1 LASWTILPEDES
13 NISSMDKNDAAM
25 PPSINDNEAKDAD
38 GFQTLSRKHRAS
50 VGSVEAVMKMEGVV
64 EMRNPYAALTSLGMT
79 RSRGP
84 SPAKSP
90 TDNHSPQKKKPKVNS
105 TFKARLDEF
114 FAKQAE
120 EVAKGTTL
128 K

>member
-1 LASWTILPEDES
+1 
-13 NISSMDKNDAAM
+13 
-25 PPSINDNEAKDAD
+25 
-38 GFQTLSRKHRAS
+38 
-50 VGSVEAVMKMEGVV
+50 MKMEGV
-64 EMRNPYAALTSLGMT
+64 EETCNPYAALTSLGMPQ
-79 RSRGP
+79 SQGP
-84 SPAKSP
+84 SLAKSP

-105 TFKARLDEF
+105 TFKAQLDEA